1 MPVLI
6 HIHINIIIFEAS
18 KLHQKPPPSILPP
31 HHFALCV
38 SNSEPKKTT
47 TQGHSAQTLS
57 PPCLVSGNPLVDRHV
72 LEQVRLLPK
81 GLGAVLAPEGL
92 LPGVGAQVHLDVG
105 LVEEAPV
112 ADLAVVHHFLA
123 EVAAVYSTAAA
134 AATAETVA
142 AGGT

>member
-1 MPVLI
+1 M
-6 HIHINIIIFEAS
+6 
-18 KLHQKPPPSILPP
+18 
-31 HHFALCV
+31 
-38 SNSEPKKTT
+38 
-47 TQGHSAQTLS
+47 
-57 PPCLVSGNPLVDRHV
+57 

-112 ADLAVVHHFLA
+112 ADLAVVHHLLA

-134 AATAETVA
+134 AAAETVA

>member
-1 MPVLI
+1 M
-6 HIHINIIIFEAS
+6 
-18 KLHQKPPPSILPP
+18 
-31 HHFALCV
+31 
-38 SNSEPKKTT
+38 
-47 TQGHSAQTLS
+47 
-57 PPCLVSGNPLVDRHV
+57 DRHV

-92 LPGVGAQVHLDVG
+92 LPGVGAEVHLDVG

-112 ADLAVVHHFLA
+112 ADLAVVHHLLA

-134 AATAETVA
+134 TAETVA